1 MQLQWEKTQLPI
13 LRAKLREVLNQEQTQ
28 EVCPSEAMP
37 DIGSILCGWGQPLLR
52 SKEWQDDRVSIS
64 GGVMACILY
73 APEDGSAPR
82 SVEAWLPFQMS
93 WTIPQVQR
101 DGTIRTDIALR
112 SVDARVLS
120 ARKLLVRAQVS
131 VLAEGLEPDNGWYI
145 SAQVSDPSIQ
155 VLHRSYPL
163 VMPVE
168 AGEKSVRLEE
178 DLTLTAEEPQK
189 LIGCTV
195 SPEVQECRVVGD
207 KAIVR
212 GECHVQA
219 LYFSA
224 DDRIHSDA
232 LSIPFAQYTQLE
244 REYDKEATI
253 CAVPVVVNLEQELV
267 DGVLRLKCAFAAQYV
282 IFERTMVEV
291 AQDAYSLTDRL
302 ELQTETT
309 QLPTVLDTR
318 KVVNRI
324 TKEAPCPYTRVV
336 DATCFREQPIL
347 RRSGEQVDVEMPAM
361 VQLLCLADDGSYAGV
376 HVRFSDQWSIPAG
389 AEASIGVITAQP
401 VSVQASGDTQKVSLR
416 LDLAHT
422 VTASAEQPLSMI
434 CQIEVCEKLPQEAE
448 RPSLILRRP
457 GEQSLW
463 ELAKSYGSTVE
474 DIRQANAL
482 EEETPDGRLLLIPIH

>member
-1 MQLQWEKTQLPI
+1 MQMQWDKIQLPI
-13 LRAKLREVLNQEQTQ
+13 LRGKLREVQNQEQTQ

-64 GGVMACILY
+64 GGVMASILY
-73 APEDGSAPR
+73 APEDGSVPR

-93 WTIPQVQR
+93 WAIPQGQR

-131 VLAEGLEPDNGWYI
+131 VLAEGLEPDDGRYI
-145 SAQVSDPSIQ
+145 SAQVSEPSIQ
-155 VLHRSYPL
+155 VLQRSYPL
-163 VMPVE
+163 VIPVE
-168 AGEKSVRLEE
+168 AGEKNIRLEE
-178 DLTLTAEEPQK
+178 DLTLTAEDPQK

-195 SPEVQECRVVGD
+195 QPEIEECRVVGD
-207 KAIVR
+207 KAILR

-224 DDRIHSDA
+224 DDEIHSDA
-232 LSIPFAQYTQLE
+232 LSIPFAQYAQLE
-244 REYDKEATI
+244 REYDKESTI
-253 CAVPVVVNLEQELV
+253 CVMPVVVNLEQEML
-267 DGVLRLKCAFAAQYV
+267 DGVLRVKCAFTAQYV
-282 IFERTMVEV
+282 VLERTMVQV

-302 ELQTETT
+302 ELKTETT

-318 KVVNRI
+318 KLVRQI
-324 TKEAPCPYTRVV
+324 DKDAPCPYSRVI

-347 RRSGEQVDVEMPAM
+347 HRSGEQVDVEVPAM
-361 VQLLCLADDGSYAGV
+361 VQLLCRADDGSYAGV
-376 HVRFSDQWSIPAG
+376 HVRFADQWSIPVG
-389 AEASIGVITAQP
+389 ADASIGVTTAQP
-401 VSVQASGDTQKVSLR
+401 VSVQASGDAENVSIH

-422 VTASAEQPLSMI
+422 VTATVEQPLSMI
-434 CQIEVCEKLPQEAE
+434 SEIEVCEKLPQESE
-448 RPSLILRRP
+448 RPSLILRRA
-457 GEQSLW
+457 GNESLW

-474 DIRQANAL
+474 DIQNANSL
-482 EEETPDGRLLLIPIH
+482 EQDAPDGRLLLIPIH